1 MKLRLL
7 IISMIAM
14 CATLYAAEA
23 EKQEA
28 QEAAEDGGEKGTS
41 QAKDVD
47 EGFARYQSII
57 DRQPFGP
64 PPPGFDPTQ
73 PPGKGGAGGGADG
86 DGGKT
91 EAEISAEEQ
100 KLMSSVRVSVLNVK
114 PSGTVMAGFTDST
127 TQPPVNYY
135 LKVGDT
141 SIDAAKWT
149 VKDADPAASTITL
162 SKDGIDVTLSVGGET
177 KKGAT
182 AGKGGAKGPGVVA
195 DDQPRG
201 RGLMRRLPMPPQ
213 AALGGP
219 AGGLAGGA
227 AGEDSHGGSLARL
240 RQRRMLREAEEV
252 AQRQAAEKARAALE
266 AQEKAEREREREQA
280 AAEREQQRE
289 ALLQI
294 QEELR
299 RQREAKDAAK
309 KSDEAEQQGEEPNE

>member
-1 MKLRLL
+1 MTIIYMKLKLF

-14 CATLYAAEA
+14 CATLHAAEA
-23 EKQEA
+23 ERQEA
-28 QEAAEDGGEKGTS
+28 EDAAEDGGENETAP
-41 QAKDVD
+41 AKDVD
-47 EGFARYQSII
+47 EGFERYQSII

-86 DGGKT
+86 DGEKT

-100 KLMSSVRVSVLNVK
+100 RLMSSVRVSILNVT
-114 PSGTVMAGFTDST
+114 PSGAVMAGFTDST

-141 SIDAAKWT
+141 STDAAKWT
-149 VKDADPAASTITL
+149 VKDADPAAGTVTL

-182 AGKGGAKGPGVVA
+182 VGKDGAKGLVGI
-195 DDQPRG
+195 DDQQRG
-201 RGLMRRLPMPPQ
+201 RARRFHMTSP
-213 AALGGP
+213 AAGGP
-219 AGGLAGGA
+219 AGLARDA
-227 AGEDSHGGSLARL
+227 AGEEEHGGSLARL
-240 RQRRMLREAEEV
+240 RQRRMMKQAAEV
-252 AQRQAAEKARAALE
+252 AQRQDAEKARAALE
-266 AQEKAEREREREQA
+266 EQVKAEREQA

-289 ALLQI
+289 ALMQI

-299 RQREAKDAAK
+299 RQREAKAAQK
-309 KSDEAEQQGEEPNE
+309 TEEQQDEETND